1 MSGNAQFAPETGIVR
16 DVTARLLSTLRIS
29 GRRVVEMAPGAWA
42 VLGRPDRRTRR
53 LLSVDGA
60 TVARLLA
67 ERKLSLTTD
76 GACVL
81 ADGVVIAPPPPSL
94 SANAFLAAGRTRRS
108 GEAGKGFLG
117 LAVLARR
124 GKGPLNLRQVK
135 AGLRL
140 IADAELE
147 ANSKGLTMNW
157 DAGPADAQRRG
168 PRRGGQSAAA
178 ASATAK
184 LKRVRGL
191 AGEASW
197 RLAWPACIE
206 GATLKS
212 IKTQT
217 GLGQRTLGPAL
228 ARALEDI
235 ANAYER

>member
-1 MSGNAQFAPETGIVR
+1 MSGNAQLAPETGIVR
-16 DVTARLLSTLRIS
+16 DVNARLLSTLRIS
-29 GRRVVEMAPGAWA
+29 GRRVVEIAPGAWA

-53 LLSVDGA
+53 MMVVDGA

-67 ERKLSLTTD
+67 ERKLCLTTD

-81 ADGVVIAPPPPSL
+81 ADGVIAPPAPSL
-94 SANAFLAAGRTRRS
+94 SANAFVAAGRTRRK
-108 GEAGKGFLG
+108 GDAGKGFLG

-124 GKGPLNLRQVK
+124 GQGPLNLRQVK

-140 IADAELE
+140 IADAELDS
-147 ANSKGLTMNW
+147 NSRGLTMNW

-178 ASATAK
+178 AGAAAK

-197 RLAWPACIE
+197 RLAWAACIE

>member
-1 MSGNAQFAPETGIVR
+1 MSGEAPAVGDIA
-16 DVTARLLSTLRIS
+16 ARLLATLRIS
-29 GRRVVEMAPGAWA
+29 GRRVVEMAPGVWA

-67 ERKLSLTTD
+67 EQKLNRMTD

-81 ADGVVIAPPPPSL
+81 ADGVIAPPPPSL
-94 SANAFLAAGRTRRS
+94 SAHAFIAAGWTRRK
-108 GEAGKGFLG
+108 GEPGKGFLG

-124 GKGPLNLRQVK
+124 GQGPLNLRQVR

-140 IADAELE
+140 IADAERE
-147 ANSKGLTMNW
+147 TNSGGLTMNW
-157 DAGPADAQRRG
+157 DAGPADAQRRR
-168 PRRGGQSAAA
+168 PRRGGQSVAA
-178 ASATAK
+178 ASATAR

-191 AGEASW
+191 AGETSW
-197 RLAWPACIE
+197 RLAWLACIE

-212 IKTQT
+212 IKAQM
-217 GLGQRTLGPAL
+217 GLGQRALGPAL
-228 ARALEDI
+228 ACALEDI

>member
-1 MSGNAQFAPETGIVR
+1 MIGNAELAPETGIVR
-16 DVTARLLSTLRIS
+16 DVNARLLSTLRIS

-53 LLSVDGA
+53 MMSVDGA

-67 ERKLSLTTD
+67 ERKLCLTTD

-81 ADGVVIAPPPPSL
+81 ADGVIAPPPPSL
-94 SANAFLAAGRTRRS
+94 SANAFIAAGRTRRK
-108 GEAGKGFLG
+108 GDAGKGFLG

-124 GKGPLNLRQVK
+124 GQGPLNLRQVK

-140 IADAELE
+140 IADAELDS
-147 ANSKGLTMNW
+147 NSRGLTMNW

-168 PRRGGQSAAA
+168 PRRGGQSASA
-178 ASATAK
+178 ASAAAK

-197 RLAWPACIE
+197 RLAWLACIE